1 MKIQTGEED
10 NMAAKTAAD
19 GGTIA
24 TRVKRKRCKVKQYT
38 FRDEGPFR
46 KGCSG
51 IAHFRTPTL
60 VVKKCPKC
68 GNEVEIF
75 SSDVEVQ
82 CGECRFPVIND
93 LNSCA
98 RWCLHSKECGESDFT
113 GEIEK
118 EHEEGFCVA
127 TNNYAQ

>member
-19 GGTIA
+19 ESTIA
-24 TRVKRKRCKVKQYT
+24 TRIKRKRCKVKQHT
-38 FRDEGPFR
+38 FRDEGPLR

-60 VVKKCPKC
+60 AVKKCPKC

-75 SSDVEVQ
+75 SS
-82 CGECRFPVIND
+82 
-93 LNSCA
+93 
-98 RWCLHSKECGESDFT
+98 T
-113 GEIEK
+113 
-118 EHEEGFCVA
+118 
-127 TNNYAQ
+127 